1 MRSSR
6 SEADPLDPG
15 PKGFAH
21 RGLHG
26 PGVPENSL
34 AAFKAAVDFGA
45 GIECDVRLSADGQVL
60 VFHDRDLKR
69 LCGVDLVVEST
80 PAEELAGHVLLGSG
94 ENIPWLSEMLDLVQ
108 GRVPILIEVKVCD
121 GNARRIAKAVAGELQ
136 DYAGPVGVMSFEPKV
151 TNWFARN
158 VPYRRRGLVVRERS
172 CWMDKWTAVGYGR
185 PHFVAAE
192 TTLLGRRWAE
202 RLRRKKYLYTWTV
215 RGADQRRQAEVHAD
229 AAIWEG
235 DGRP

>member
-6 SEADPLDPG
+6 SKPDPLDPG
-15 PKGFAH
+15 PRGFAH

-34 AAFKAAVDFGA
+34 AAFQAAIDLGA
-45 GIECDVRLSADGQVL
+45 GIECDVRLSADNQVL

-69 LCGVDLVVEST
+69 LCGIELEVASMA
-80 PAEELAGHVLLGSG
+80 AEELAGKDLLGSNQ
-94 ENIPWLSEMLDLVQ
+94 NIPWLGELLDLVD

-121 GNARRIAKAVAGELQ
+121 GNARRIAEAVAGELEN
-136 DYAGPVGVMSFEPKV
+136 YAGPVGVMSFEPKV
-151 TNWFARN
+151 ANWFARH

-172 CWMDKWTAVGYGR
+172 CWLDRWTAVGYGR
-185 PHFVAAE
+185 PHFIAAE
-192 TTLLGRRWAE
+192 TTLLGSRWAE
-202 RLRRKKYLYTWTV
+202 RIRRNMYLYTWTV
-215 RGADQRRQAEVHAD
+215 RGPEQRRQAEVHAD